1 MIEESSY
8 SDRRWLV
15 IPTSITSSI
24 SFNEVEEDSMADL
37 RLSVDGSKTFVK
49 YLINI
54 VTTPYTQ
61 SIIIDFDG
69 NTENIIVEPGIYG
82 RPSVY
87 SSSYQEYI
95 YPEILE
101 LLNTPEWTYSVSGT
115 INY

>member
-1 MIEESSY
+1 MIENLY
-8 SDRRWLV
+8 PDRRWLV

-24 SFNEVEEDSMADL
+24 NFDEVEEDSIENL
-37 RLSVDGSKTFVK
+37 RLSVDSTQTFIK
-49 YLINI
+49 YNINI

-61 SIIIDFDG
+61 SIIIDFEG
-69 NTENIIVEPGIYG
+69 NTEDVIVEPGIYG
-82 RPSVY
+82 RPSIY

>member
-1 MIEESSY
+1 MIENLY
-8 SDRRWLV
+8 PDRRWLV

-24 SFNEVEEDSMADL
+24 NFDEIEEGSINNL
-37 RLSVDGSKTFVK
+37 RLSIDGTQTFIK
-49 YLINI
+49 YNINI

-69 NTENIIVEPGIYG
+69 NTENIIIEPGIYG

-87 SSSYQEYI
+87 SSSYQEYT
-95 YPEILE
+95 YLEILD

>member
-1 MIEESSY
+1 MEENLY
-8 SDRRWLV
+8 PDRRWLV

-24 SFNEVEEDSMADL
+24 NFDEVEEGSIENL
-37 RLSVDGSKTFVK
+37 RLSVDSTQTFIK
-49 YLINI
+49 YNINI
-54 VTTPYTQ
+54 VTIPYTQ

-69 NTENIIVEPGIYG
+69 NTEDIIVEPGIYG

-87 SSSYQEYI
+87 SSSYQEYT
-95 YPEILE
+95 YNEILE

>member
-1 MIEESSY
+1 MTENLY
-8 SDRRWLV
+8 PDKRWLV

-61 SIIIDFDG
+61 SVIIDFNGD
-69 NTENIIVEPGIYG
+69 TEDVIVEPGIYG
-82 RPSVY
+82 RPSIY

-95 YPEILE
+95 YDEMLNI
-101 LLNTPEWTYSVSGT
+101 LNTPEWTKPSSGS
-115 INY
+115 ISF

>member
-1 MIEESSY
+1 MIENLY
-8 SDRRWLV
+8 PDRRWLV

-24 SFNEVEEDSMADL
+24 NFDEVEEDSIENL
-37 RLSVDGSKTFVK
+37 RLSVDSTQTFVK
-49 YLINI
+49 YDINI

-61 SIIIDFDG
+61 SIIIDFEG
-69 NTENIIVEPGIYG
+69 NTEDVIVEPGIYG
-82 RPSVY
+82 RPSIY

>member
-1 MIEESSY
+1 MIENLY
-8 SDRRWLV
+8 PDRRWLV

-24 SFNEVEEDSMADL
+24 NFDEIEEGSINNL
-37 RLSVDGSKTFVK
+37 RLSIDGTQTFIK
-49 YLINI
+49 YNINI

-69 NTENIIVEPGIYG
+69 NTENITVEPGIYG

-87 SSSYQEYI
+87 SSSYQEYT
-95 YPEILE
+95 YSEILE

>member
-1 MIEESSY
+1 MEENLY
-8 SDRRWLV
+8 PDRRWLV

-24 SFNEVEEDSMADL
+24 NFDEVEEDSINNL
-37 RLSVDGSKTFVK
+37 RLSIDGTQTFIK
-49 YLINI
+49 YNINI

>member
-1 MIEESSY
+1 MEENLY
-8 SDRRWLV
+8 PDRRWLV

-24 SFNEVEEDSMADL
+24 NFNEVEEGSIENL
-37 RLSVDGSKTFVK
+37 RLSVDGSQTFIK
-49 YLINI
+49 YDINI

-69 NTENIIVEPGIYG
+69 NTEDIIIEPGIYG
-82 RPSVY
+82 RPSLY
-87 SSSYQEYI
+87 SSSYQEYT
-95 YPEILE
+95 YNEILE